1 MALRGAPVIAAPRH
15 VAIIMDGN
23 RRWSHR
29 HRVGLPEGYRRGVDA
44 LRNAVAAAIDHG
56 VDVLTVYGFST
67 ENWRRDVSE
76 VCLLMS
82 VCAAAAQSEL
92 FTLVRESVRVRVV
105 GDIAPFP
112 RATRAALFQLVDATA
127 QNSRLT
133 LQLALNYS
141 GRAEILHAVR
151 SIVADAASG
160 QLRSDDIDERFLRAR
175 MYAPDCPDP
184 DLLIRTGGDLRV
196 SNFLLYQLAYTEIV
210 ATPVLWPDF
219 DATHFA
225 AAISD
230 FEQRRRRFGA

>member
-1 MALRGAPVIAAPRH
+1 MAVRAVPLPAAPRH

-23 RRWSHR
+23 RRWSHQ
-29 HRVGLPEGYRRGVDA
+29 HGLDLMEGYRRGVGA
-44 LRNAVAAAIDHG
+44 LRSAVAAAIDHR

-67 ENWRRDVSE
+67 ENWRREASE
-76 VCLLMS
+76 VSLLMH
-82 VCAAAAQSEL
+82 VCASAAQSEL
-92 FTLVRESVRVRVV
+92 FGLVRESVRVRVV

-112 RATRAALFQLVDATA
+112 RQTRAALKQLVNATA
-127 QNSRLT
+127 KNSRLT

-141 GRAEILHAVR
+141 GRAEILRAVR
-151 SIVADAASG
+151 SIVAEAATG
-160 QLRSDDIDERFLRAR
+160 NVRSDQIDETFLRAR

-219 DATHFA
+219 DASHFA

-230 FEQRRRRFGA
+230 FDHRRRRFGA

>member
-1 MALRGAPVIAAPRH
+1 MAVRALPLSTVPRH

-23 RRWSHR
+23 RRWSRLH
-29 HRVGLPEGYRRGVDA
+29 HLGLPEGYRRGVDA
-44 LRNAVAAAIDHG
+44 LRNAVVAALEHG
-56 VDVLTVYGFST
+56 VEVLTVYGFST
-67 ENWRRDVSE
+67 ENWRREPSE
-76 VCLLMS
+76 VWLLMS

-92 FTLVRESVRVRVV
+92 FGLVRESVRVRVV

-112 RATRAALFQLVDATA
+112 LATRKALLHLVNATSKNA
-127 QNSRLT
+127 RLT

-141 GRAEILHAVR
+141 GRAEILRAVR
-151 SIVADAASG
+151 SIVADAATGHLASE
-160 QLRSDDIDERFLRAR
+160 DIDETFLRRR

-219 DATHFA
+219 SEKDFA
-225 AAISD
+225 AAIAD
-230 FEQRRRRFGA
+230 FERRRRRFGA

>member
-1 MALRGAPVIAAPRH
+1 MAVSAPSLRTAPRH

-23 RRWSHR
+23 RRWSAVHG
-29 HRVGLPEGYRRGVDA
+29 VGLPEGYRRGVDA
-44 LRNAVAAAIDHG
+44 LRAAVAAALERGI
-56 VDVLTVYGFST
+56 DVLTVYGFST
-67 ENWRRDVSE
+67 ENWQRDPSE
-76 VCLLMS
+76 VSLLMN
-82 VCAAAAQSEL
+82 VCRGAAQSEL
-92 FTLVRESVRVRVV
+92 FALVRQAVRVRVV

-112 RATRAALFQLVDATA
+112 SPTRAALLRLVKATA
-127 QNSRLT
+127 SNTRLT

-151 SIVADAASG
+151 SIVADAATG
-160 QLRSDDIDERFLRAR
+160 RVRSADIDESFLRAR

-219 DATHFA
+219 AETHFTQ
-225 AAISD
+225 AIAD
-230 FEQRRRRFGA
+230 FEGRRRRFGV